1 MPVNPDGLT
10 DVEVQ
15 ASLSQF
21 ITMLDQAMIDQV
33 NPQNVQSEK
42 PPVRN
47 MVDRLR
53 NFTRINPSI
62 FTSTMTRE
70 DLQEFVDNV
79 HVMLMSMGGKDIEK
93 AKLLSDNLKDVA
105 QTCCKMRQDSRALGG
120 VPVT

>member
-47 MVDRLR
+47 MVDWLR

-79 HVMLMSMGGKDIEK
+79 HVMLMSMGATDIEK
-93 AKLLSDNLKDVA
+93 AELVSYKLKDVA
-105 QTCCKMRQDSRALGG
+105 QTCCMMRQDSRALG
-120 VPVT
+120 